1 MAKTAAESSARFV
14 FTNTADPTKDE
25 QVKRVESRI
34 TLAKRG
40 ITTSINRAS
49 ETKGSIE
56 RQLAKGV
63 SKDSSIIIGMMR
75 TGTGYVEAATNSFTL
90 SEPLAVYTARSHFYF
105 SDHFKPY
112 ISDT

>member
-1 MAKTAAESSARFV
+1 M

-49 ETKGSIE
+49 DTKASIE
-56 RQLAKGV
+56 KQLAKGE
-63 SKDSSIIIGMMR
+63 SKESSIIIGMMR
-75 TGTGYVEAATNSFTL
+75 TGTGYVEAASNSNTEL
-90 SEPLAVYTARSHFYF
+90 EKETDLL
-105 SDHFKPY
+105 
-112 ISDT
+112 ISMLEEIIVLDEEKKKSR